1 MGGKRRARG
10 NRRRSSSSSSYSGN
24 PFVIRSSGAGSSS
37 QQNNQTGQNNQ
48 NTGRIR
54 DTKVEQERN
63 EGSYLDTVI
72 PGTGNPAAGGPG
84 ETYRQ
89 RRNREAHEAFK
100 ASQARQE
107 ELKKAIDLAYNVKKD
122 DGSGRSIID
131 QSTSNF
137 QNLDFNQKQQ
147 LIDAGLAKLESSG
160 VLGGTFGAELVS
172 NQIKEEMQNA
182 TTQEELNAAFAK
194 MDALT
199 GSTEITD
206 KMAEQGLLSFDPSAV
221 FSFGDVESDDF
232 LKNAFYNMQSS
243 DLTPGQY
250 TNYMSGIPAFGHQGI
265 QSGFGSGGGGYG
277 YGYGGGSGG
286 GGGYGLNMGMGMQG
300 QPRQRGQV
308 GPGDLQERVNQA
320 FLSGGQQSRARGGI
334 ISLVED

>member
-1 MGGKRRARG
+1 MGGRRRARG
-10 NRRRSSSSSSYSGN
+10 KRGSSSSSSSYSGN
-24 PFVIRSSGAGSSS
+24 PFVIRSSSGGGSS
-37 QQNNQTGQNNQ
+37 QNNNQTGQNNQ

-54 DTKVEQERN
+54 DTKADEERN

-107 ELKKAIDLAYNVKKD
+107 ELKKAIGLAYNVGKD

-172 NQIKEEMQNA
+172 NQIKEEIQNA

-194 MDALT
+194 MDGLT
-199 GSTEITD
+199 GSQELTD
-206 KMAEQGLLSFDPSAV
+206 KLAAQGLLSFDPSAV

-265 QSGFGSGGGGYG
+265 QPGGSGSGGYG

-300 QPRQRGQV
+300 QPRQRAQV
-308 GPGDLQERVNQA
+308 GPGDLQERVNQS
-320 FLSGGQQSRARGGI
+320 FLSGGKPFAKGGI
-334 ISLVED
+334 VSLVED

>member
-1 MGGKRRARG
+1 MGGRRRARG
-10 NRRRSSSSSSYSGN
+10 RRSSSSSSSSYSGN
-24 PFVIRSSGAGSSS
+24 PFVIRSSSGGGSS
-37 QQNNQTGQNNQ
+37 QNNNQTGQNNQ

-89 RRNREAHEAFK
+89 RRNREAHEAFR
-100 ASQARQE
+100 ASQERQE
-107 ELKKAIDLAYNVKKD
+107 QMQKSINLAYNIGKD

-147 LIDAGLAKLESSG
+147 LIDSGFAAAEASG
-160 VLGGTFGAELVS
+160 VLGGVFGAELVS
-172 NQIKEEMQNA
+172 NQIKEEIQNA

-199 GSTEITD
+199 GSEEITN

-221 FSFGDVESDDF
+221 FSFGDVESNPQLYKAYQDMSS
-232 LKNAFYNMQSS
+232 KN
-243 DLTPGQY
+243 LTPGQY
-250 TNYMSGIPAFGHQGI
+250 TNYMSGIAAFGHQGI
-265 QSGFGSGGGGYG
+265 HPGGSGGGGGYG

-286 GGGYGLNMGMGMQG
+286 GGGYGLNMNPGMQG
-300 QPRQRGQV
+300 QPKQRAQV
-308 GPGDLQERVNQA
+308 GPGSLQEQVNQA
-320 FLSGGQQSRARGGI
+320 FLSGGKPFAKGGI
-334 ISLVED
+334 VTLVED